1 MNVQSIKQ
9 QLKELRMHTAFQEI
23 DTVLQKQNSK
33 TIHFDW
39 VADLLSREIDARKE
53 RAVQERIK
61 RADFPEATALE
72 TFDWQFNPS
81 INKEAVEELATLGF
95 VQRNEI
101 VLLLGKPGT
110 GKTHIATAI
119 GVKAVYQGHRV
130 FSTSLKKLIA
140 LITTAKAKNT
150 LDLLFKK
157 ILSARLWILDDWGII
172 TMQSQVAEEV
182 FDLLDRRRR
191 SGALI
196 LTSNRDV
203 DEWHSCFP
211 DPVIASA
218 AIDRIFDRPH
228 IITFDGD
235 SYRLKGKRPL

>member
-1 MNVQSIKQ
+1 MNVQSIKA

-23 DTVLQKQNSK
+23 DTVIQKQSSK
-33 TIHFDW
+33 TIYFDW
-39 VADLLSREIDARKE
+39 VADLFSREIDARKE
-53 RAVQERIK
+53 RAVLGRIK
-61 RADFPEATALE
+61 RADFPDATSLE
-72 TFDWQFNPS
+72 TFDWEFNPS
-81 INKEAVEELATLGF
+81 ISKEAVEQLATLEF
-95 VQRNEI
+95 IDRNEV

-110 GKTHIATAI
+110 GKTHVATALGI
-119 GVKAVYQGHRV
+119 KAVYKGHRV

-140 LITTAKAKNT
+140 LITTAKAKNS
-150 LDLLFKK
+150 LDVLFKK

-172 TMQSQVAEEV
+172 TMQSHIAEEV

-191 SGALI
+191 CGALI

-228 IITFDGD
+228 VVTFDGD
-235 SYRLKGKRPL
+235 SYRLKGKRAS

>member
-1 MNVQSIKQ
+1 MNVQSIKA
-9 QLKELRMHTAFQEI
+9 QLRELRMHTAFQEI
-23 DTVLQKQNSK
+23 DMVVQKQNSK

-53 RAVQERIK
+53 RAVLGRIK
-61 RADFPEATALE
+61 RADFPETTSLE
-72 TFDWQFNPS
+72 TFDWDFNPLIS
-81 INKEAVEELATLGF
+81 KDAVEQLTTLEF
-95 VQRNEI
+95 IDRNEV

-119 GVKAVYQGHRV
+119 GVKAVYRGDRV

-140 LITTAKAKNT
+140 LITTAKAKNS

-157 ILSARLWILDDWGII
+157 VLSARLWILDDWGII
-172 TMQSQVAEEV
+172 TMQPHIAEEV

-191 SGALI
+191 CGALI

-203 DEWHSCFP
+203 DEWHSCFH

-228 IITFDGD
+228 VVTFEGE
-235 SYRLKGKRPL
+235 SYRLKGKRAV

>member
-1 MNVQSIKQ
+1 
-9 QLKELRMHTAFQEI
+9 MHTALQEI
-23 DTVLQKQNSK
+23 DIVIQKQSSK
-33 TIHFDW
+33 TIYFDW

-53 RAVQERIK
+53 RAVLGRIK
-61 RADFPEATALE
+61 RADFSETTALE
-72 TFDWQFNPS
+72 TFDWEFNPTIS
-81 INKEAVEELATLGF
+81 REAVEQLATLEF
-95 VQRNEI
+95 IDRNEV

-119 GVKAVYQGHRV
+119 GIKAVYKGHRV
-130 FSTSLKKLIA
+130 FSTSLKKLIQ
-140 LITTAKAKNT
+140 LITTAKAKNS

-157 ILSARLWILDDWGII
+157 VLSARLWILDDWGII
-172 TMQSQVAEEV
+172 SMQSHVAEEV

-191 SGALI
+191 CGALI

-228 IITFDGD
+228 VVTFDGD
-235 SYRLKGKRPL
+235 SYRLKGKRAG